1 MKYLAIMAAA
11 VALAATP
18 AAVMA
23 EPDAVAVAALGQS
36 LTPVGAERAGNAEGT
51 IPEWQGGIASPPS
64 GWTLND
70 ERPDPYG
77 AEEPLF
83 VIDRSNADEHAAKLT
98 AGQLAL
104 LKRYDGY
111 TMPVYPTHR
120 SCAYPQSVYDAT
132 KANTAVARIDEDG
145 RLLAGKGGFLFPL
158 PETGAQ
164 VVWNHLVRY
173 QGIGSTGRLVTA
185 SPQKQSGR
193 FSIGSLERTS
203 YSRFHD
209 PERPT
214 YEDMEGIGGEQ
225 ITEIM
230 SPTQLAGSMML
241 IREAVNGDRETW
253 RYMPGQRRV
262 RRLPDFRY
270 DNPIAELDGLIVADQ
285 ANMYNGQLDRYDWT
299 LVGKQELYIAYND
312 WKLNDKAHSYQKI
325 LQPRFPARD
334 VMRYELHRVWKVEAT
349 LRPGLRH
356 LYNRR
361 VLYSDED
368 SWIVA
373 ATELY
378 DGRGELWR
386 VQEGPIGVVW
396 ELPACINQVQFHF
409 DLNSDRYVAAQLRN
423 QEPPFDYLAGH
434 EGRIDKSVFTP
445 DYLRLAGRR

>member
-1 MKYLAIMAAA
+1 MKYLVIVAAA
-11 VALAATP
+11 VGLSLSP
-18 AAVMA
+18 AAA
-23 EPDAVAVAALGQS
+23 APDGATVADLGTS

-51 IPEWQGGIASPPS
+51 IPEWTGGIASPPP
-64 GWTLND
+64 GWKTGD
-70 ERPDPYG
+70 ERPDPY
-77 AEEPLF
+77 AADEPLF
-83 VIDRSNADEHAAKLT
+83 VIDGNNADAYASKLT

-111 TMPVYPTHR
+111 TMPVYETRR

-132 KANTAVARIDEDG
+132 KANTSVAKIDAEG
-145 RLLAGKGGFLFPL
+145 RLLAGKGGFLFPV
-158 PETGAQ
+158 PSTGAE

-173 QGIGSTGRLVTA
+173 QGVGSTGRLVTA
-185 SPQKQSGR
+185 SPLKKSGR
-193 FSIGSLERTS
+193 FALGVLERTS
-203 YSRFHD
+203 YSRFYD
-209 PERPT
+209 PELKT
-214 YEDMEGIGGEQ
+214 YADMDGIGGEQ
-225 ITEIM
+225 ITKIL
-230 SPTQLAGSMML
+230 SPTQIAGSLML
-241 IREAVNGDRETW
+241 IRESVNGDRETW

-285 ANMYNGQLDRYDWT
+285 ANMYNGQLDRYDWA
-299 LVGKQELYIAYND
+299 LAGKQELFIAYND
-312 WKLNDKAHSYQKI
+312 WKLNDKANSYDKI
-325 LQPRFPARD
+325 LQQRFPARD

-368 SWIVA
+368 SWIIA

-409 DLNSDRYVAAQLRN
+409 DLNADRYVAAQLRN
-423 QEPPFDYLAGH
+423 QEPAYDYLAGQ